1 MQSENYILIMICC
14 AFIYSYTGI
23 YIYDDDTATAFV
35 AISHTSSEAAAVL
48 LSSTFSP
55 CISYLFVRF
64 IVSSLNRIFYFSE
77 I

>member
-14 AFIYSYTGI
+14 AFIYSYTSI

-48 LSSTFSP
+48 LSSTF
-55 CISYLFVRF
+55 C
-64 IVSSLNRIFYFSE
+64 VSSLNRVSFFFRNLKK
-77 I
+77 